1 MQKMTN
7 LTLHLDKY
15 SQKEILIF
23 FVKSKL
29 LLNLGINFSAI
40 LLIVWTIFISK
51 KEKELKLINNIFLT
65 NIISIIEN
73 TIVHNRRLL

>member
-40 LLIVWTIFISK
+40 LLIV
-51 KEKELKLINNIFLT
+51 
-65 NIISIIEN
+65 
-73 TIVHNRRLL
+73 